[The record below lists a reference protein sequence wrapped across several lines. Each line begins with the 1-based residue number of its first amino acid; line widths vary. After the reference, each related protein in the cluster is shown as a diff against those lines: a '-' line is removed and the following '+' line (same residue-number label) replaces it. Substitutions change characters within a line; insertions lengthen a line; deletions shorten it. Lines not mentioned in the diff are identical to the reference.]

1 MIEITLELDVSELPK
16 TMALL
21 TQAVKDLY
29 SKLSRIEQRLDRL
42 EDSAASYQEQEV
54 KVIS

>member
-1 MIEITLELDVSELPK
+1 MIEIVLELDVSELPK

-21 TQAVKDLY
+21 TQAIKDLY

-42 EDSAASYQEQEV
+42 EDSSASYQEQEV
-54 KVIS
+54 KAIS